1 MPTLP
6 CPCHVICYQLTCSC
20 RPNSTHCLHI
30 LRTALYLNPPSG
42 HSFGLSPSA
51 LCPLFPLSLL
61 SPLFPLSLLSPLS
74 PLSLLPKS
82 LLPHPTGVSV
92 LCRISHACLDNT
104 CPIPYPLSSTDIPLY
119 HSILMIDDT
128 CQALTRY
135 HSILLMTDICQAQAP
150 HLRGIPFT
158 ATCLLYLLTL
168 QLLTHLFLSL
178 PLSTLLVIHTCQAQ
192 TPYSKV
198 KLVSLAGES
207 EYASSLASGRVT
219 AIVGKDPYI

>member
-1 MPTLP
+1 MPQGHATR
-6 CPCHVICYQLTCSC
+6 PCHKAFRILAASFSLTSSF
-20 RPNSTHCLHI
+20 PTPLVPPTSLVPP
-30 LRTALYLNPPSG
+30 TA
-42 HSFGLSPSA
+42 
-51 LCPLFPLSLL
+51 
-61 SPLFPLSLLSPLS
+61 
-74 PLSLLPKS
+74 K
-82 LLPHPTGVSV
+82 
-92 LCRISHACLDNT
+92 
-104 CPIPYPLSSTDIPLY
+104 Y
-119 HSILMIDDT
+119 HSILLMIDDT

-219 AIVGKDPYI
+219 AIGGPDISQAILELQMFPEIKASQHSPLLLSPSSPPRHSPRGHNGERTADISLTILVFRCRGSWSVSRISTCLQVDA